1 MAASGMVSFGLDIL
15 QAEEMIIPQSGARD
29 VLVASIAS

>member
-15 QAEEMIIPQSGARD
+15 PAEELIISQSGGQRP
-29 VLVASIAS
+29 LVASIAS

>member
-15 QAEEMIIPQSGARD
+15 QAEEMIIPQSGAEN
-29 VLVASIAS
+29 VL